1 MNPGPVPPTQ
11 IDSPST
17 HVALSDTESV
27 ASEPPPVAATS
38 AVEEPIEFYEGGI
51 IASDAVRTGWNA
63 LRAVLRGWGVT
74 EREGLS
80 TWLRNNGF
88 AATVPGNHIAA
99 RAQEFIF
106 SEAIAADAR
115 VALLEAVYVCYT
127 VHVSRQLAVPPT
139 IRESPRSRVVQRR
152 TSPSSFP
159 DGSWEQMDDLDLS
172 DLFLMRIPML
182 RSCPHF
188 LRARLRQSF
197 GAALEERHRAKVA
210 GDEQA
215 ESRAWKLFGLIPL
228 MLLHRPRGTGSLG
241 RDELAR
247 RAELFAEG
255 RWVELIERARQC
267 ATPISM
273 TKPELDEG
281 QEQQRRGNAAQRR
294 IQQGQVSRARHELT
308 GATLAPR
315 TRATLDELQQRR
327 LLEQRREIPQPVLD
341 FNPDV
346 PLSLNKELFVSALR
360 SSPSGAL
367 QVQEDA
373 RTKCSV
379 SVWMTHM
386 CFSSFIQLPRISPGE
401 RHQLRDLSSS
411 RR

>member
-1 MNPGPVPPTQ
+1 M
-11 IDSPST
+11 
-17 HVALSDTESV
+17 
-27 ASEPPPVAATS
+27 
-38 AVEEPIEFYEGGI
+38 Y
-51 IASDAVRTGWNA
+51 
-63 LRAVLRGWGVT
+63 
-74 EREGLS
+74 
-80 TWLRNNGF
+80 
-88 AATVPGNHIAA
+88 
-99 RAQEFIF
+99 
-106 SEAIAADAR
+106 
-115 VALLEAVYVCYT
+115 
-127 VHVSRQLAVPPT
+127 VSRQLAIPPT
-139 IRESPRSRVVQRR
+139 IRESPRPRVVQRR

-267 ATPISM
+267 ATPIFG

-315 TRATLDELQQRR
+315 TRATLDKLKQRR
-327 LLEQRREIPQPVLD
+327 PQEQRREIPQPVLD

-360 SSPSGAL
+360 SSLSGSAAGPGGCTNEMLRVCLDDAHVLQLLHSAAEDFARGETPASRPFFLATMMTAL
-367 QVQEDA
+367 RKKDGGVRGIA
-373 RTKCSV
+373 TG
-379 SVWMTHM
+379 
-386 CFSSFIQLPRISPGE
+386 SSFRRLVAKTLARQFGRIVEQECAPFQFALSTRAGTDCVGHAI
-401 RHQLRDLSSS
+401 RAMTDLNSRATVLSVDGIGAYDHVLRSSMRANCWKFLVCELLSLS
-411 RR
+411 